1 MQRRATKLAWG
12 MEKFNY
18 EERLKRLGLMRFDG
32 RRARSD
38 LDLFFTYDDA
48 GRRGHSKKL
57 FKRRSRLD
65 IRKHVFSNRTVD
77 KWNVLPDSSMQCTT
91 LNDFKTKTE
100 LQLEL
105 ETLN

>member
-1 MQRRATKLAWG
+1 

-48 GRRGHSKKL
+48 GSRGHSKKL
-57 FKRRSRLD
+57 FKRRSRSD

-77 KWNVLPDSSMQCTT
+77 KWNVLPDSSMH
-91 LNDFKTKTE
+91 FKTKTE

-105 ETLN
+105 EMLN